1 MSAAASEPIASNLT
15 EPAGRSK
22 SYWVARPVPTERPV
36 RVLALSGGGFLGLY
50 SALVLEGLET
60 RVGEPLGRRFDLIAG
75 TSIGGLLALALA
87 FEVPMSQLV
96 RLFIEHGPAVF
107 SSRALPSGPVSRLLD
122 LSRSVFGPK
131 YSGEALRSALHTSL
145 GDRRLGDAT
154 HRVVVPAVDVSRC
167 RTKIFKTPHVM
178 ASRGDGNFRAVDV
191 AMATCAAPAYFPAAQ
206 VGRRLYA
213 DGGLYAVAP
222 DQVALHEL
230 EHFMGVSLDRVSM
243 LSVGTATA
251 HYRPAEGV
259 ADDAGAVD
267 WLARGRLILTLI
279 SVQQQHAQA
288 MVEDRLAER
297 YLRLDATWQSDAGL
311 GIDVATKKATQTL
324 STLARQTLS
333 EADPDQLDA
342 FTAPLGDTAF
352 TTRNDPAQP
361 TGTGDA

>member
-1 MSAAASEPIASNLT
+1 MSAAAT
-15 EPAGRSK
+15 ETAP
-22 SYWVARPVPTERPV
+22 RPHQPLPSAWSPLPLDRPV
-36 RVLALSGGGFLGLY
+36 RVLSLSGGGFLGLY
-50 SALVLEGLET
+50 SARVLEGLEA

-96 RLFIEHGPAVF
+96 RLFVEHGPAVF

-131 YSGEALRSALHTSL
+131 YSGEALRVALRDAL
-145 GDRRLGDAT
+145 GDRRLADAA
-154 HRVVVPAVDVSRC
+154 HRVVVPAVDVGRS
-167 RTKIFKTPHVM
+167 RTKIFKTPHAL
-178 ASRGDGNFRAVDV
+178 ASRGDGNFRAIDV
-191 AMATCAAPAYFPAAQ
+191 AMATCAAPAYFPAVR

-230 EHFMGVSLDRVSM
+230 EHFMGVLLDRVSM
-243 LSVGTATA
+243 LSVGTATS

-259 ADDAGAVD
+259 SDDAGAVD

-288 MVEDRLAER
+288 MVEDRLGER
-297 YLRLDATWQSDAGL
+297 YLRLDALWPTDAGL
-311 GIDVATKKATQTL
+311 GIDVATKKATDTL
-324 STLARQTLS
+324 NTLARHTLN
-333 EADPDQLDA
+333 EADPGRLDS
-342 FTAPLGDTAF
+342 FLAPLGN
-352 TTRNDPAQP
+352 TRQALAKP
-361 TGTGDA
+361 TV